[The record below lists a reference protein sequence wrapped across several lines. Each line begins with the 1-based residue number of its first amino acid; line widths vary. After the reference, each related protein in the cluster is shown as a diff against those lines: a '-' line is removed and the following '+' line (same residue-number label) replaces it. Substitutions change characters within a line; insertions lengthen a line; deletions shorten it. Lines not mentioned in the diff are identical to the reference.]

1 MFEKGHMYIF
11 IWAKKHISKAEKVA
25 KKSDERK
32 MPVLVWEGENK

>member
-11 IWAKKHISKAEKVA
+11 IWGKKLISKAEKVA
-25 KKSDERK
+25 KSNERK